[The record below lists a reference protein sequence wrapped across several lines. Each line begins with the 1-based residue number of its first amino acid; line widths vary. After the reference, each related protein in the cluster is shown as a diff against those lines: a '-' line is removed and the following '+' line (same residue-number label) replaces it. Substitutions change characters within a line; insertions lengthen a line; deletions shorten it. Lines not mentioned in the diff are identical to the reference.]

1 MQPVY
6 KVVLMGNTQSGKT
19 SLVRRM
25 NGEGFSEK
33 VKSTDKAQKFT
44 INVKLAADDV
54 SVTLEVMDLPGRAM
68 FQALNRV
75 YYRDCHAAL
84 ITYDVT

>member
-1 MQPVY
+1 
-6 KVVLMGNTQSGKT
+6 MGNTLSGKT

-25 NGEGFSEK
+25 NGESFSEK
-33 VKSTDKAQKFT
+33 TKSTDQARKYT
-44 INVKLAADDV
+44 INVKLAAHDV
-54 SVTLEVMDLPGRAM
+54 NIKLEVMDLPGRAM

-75 YYRDCHAAL
+75 YYRDCNAAL